1 MNSVKSNNLS
11 LKCQRFTPLGCKNI
25 VIRKVEFLEKTF
37 LKNEFLDEANLSG
50 I

>member
-1 MNSVKSNNLS
+1 MSKIYTIR
-11 LKCQRFTPLGCKNI
+11 LKKI

-37 LKNEFLDEANLSG
+37 KKNEFLDESNLSG